1 MKTRFVSILAIA
13 LGALGLVGVAN
24 ASAAAQFHLDPQLD
38 VSACWLEC
46 HNSVVAAIHNPLSKL
61 AIAEAITINCQND
74 TYIETMPQ
82 CLVEYCTSAPS
93 TAYALEYGF
102 SWCRRAGVD
111 VTSSLALPQ
120 SYLDGP
126 ASAYFNSTAY
136 LTSSGVRS
144 LSSAFTGLAMVLAT
158 TVLSAS
164 LLAV

>member
-1 MKTRFVSILAIA
+1 MTHSLPMPVLVPHAQRIHLVPYRYQSPVPCLLFCPPLPVSRSPSCPLLPLPPLLA
-13 LGALGLVGVAN
+13 LFPPFP
-24 ASAAAQFHLDPQLD
+24 SQ
-38 VSACWLEC
+38 
-46 HNSVVAAIHNPLSKL
+46 
-61 AIAEAITINCQND
+61 

-126 ASAYFNSTAY
+126 ASAYFK
-136 LTSSGVRS
+136 
-144 LSSAFTGLAMVLAT
+144 
-158 TVLSAS
+158 
-164 LLAV
+164 